1 MDNTDTEICAC
12 EDSSDGR
19 QNSRDEKYL
28 NGADPIR
35 YPYRKKKTMVDTFHT
50 NFIHQSQIMEH
61 SNVKGNII
69 RLTLK

>member
-35 YPYRKKKTMVDTFHT
+35 YPYRKKK
-50 NFIHQSQIMEH
+50 
-61 SNVKGNII
+61 
-69 RLTLK
+69 LW